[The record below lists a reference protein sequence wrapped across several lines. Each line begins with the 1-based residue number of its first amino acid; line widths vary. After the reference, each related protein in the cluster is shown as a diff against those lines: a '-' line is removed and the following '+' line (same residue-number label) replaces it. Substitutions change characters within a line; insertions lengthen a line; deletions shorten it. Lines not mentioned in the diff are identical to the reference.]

1 MSKKQEPSQTLESCE
16 GQVDAAATSTPPGK
30 PAVKAKTQAAS
41 PEAAAKRVSKKR

>member
-16 GQVDAAATSTPPGK
+16 GQVDAAA
-30 PAVKAKTQAAS
+30 S